1 MLCDWG
7 AFQCATPG
15 LLPASE
21 KILLMLD
28 GRLFDPTGVPQAVA
42 NPLVA
47 AMPARARLRVERSA
61 VATSRA
67 ARPGTSV
74 YREPPWEEVAIELKD
89 ECLLLDASAG
99 CFWPISAPPKHM
111 ERASRQAPHSAG
123 GVEVFVPAKHSRYQ
137 SAAGARK
144 TDCAAMLHLFA

>member
-99 CFWPISAPPKHM
+99 CFWPITVYQR
-111 ERASRQAPHSAG
+111 ELCDRQESLRCSPLTT
-123 GVEVFVPAKHSRYQ
+123 VFPRIEIGQKLLA
-137 SAAGARK
+137 
-144 TDCAAMLHLFA
+144 

>member
-61 VATSRA
+61 VSTSRA

-89 ECLLLDASAG
+89 ECLLLDASVG
-99 CFWPISAPPKHM
+99 CFWP
-111 ERASRQAPHSAG
+111 RA
-123 GVEVFVPAKHSRYQ
+123 
-137 SAAGARK
+137 
-144 TDCAAMLHLFA
+144 